1 MKKRF
6 LSMILAV
13 VLCGLLLAGCDGGG
27 STGTVPPAP
36 EAPAVSAGV
45 VSIKLLGASWEK
57 KMDGYTYVYYSA
69 ELSNGNSKTAGACQI
84 TVTSRDAE
92 GHVLDVSND
101 YTGRI
106 AGNDT
111 IRFSGGVMYVGDVP
125 SAVELAVGNPM
136 GGYNDHF
143 DATAKASDF
152 QFKNV
157 ARLDESKISGDVVNN
172 SSVDCTN
179 VRVSVILKK
188 NGQVIGG
195 TYTYANN
202 VKGNGGSAPFVIYSF
217 VDYDSFEVVAAEWK
231 KRPGRDER
239 CAY

>member
-92 GHVLDVSND
+92 GHVLDVSNG

-143 DATAKASDF
+143 DATAKAADF

-217 VDYDSFEVVAAEWK
+217 VDYDSFEVVAAEW
-231 KRPGRDER
+231 
-239 CAY
+239 

>member
-36 EAPAVSAGV
+36 EAPAASAGV

-92 GHVLDVSND
+92 GHVLDVSNG

-152 QFKNV
+152 QFKNL

-179 VRVSVILKK
+179 IRVSVILKK

-217 VDYDSFEVVAAEWK
+217 ADYDSFEVVAAEW
-231 KRPGRDER
+231 
-239 CAY
+239 

>member
-36 EAPAVSAGV
+36 EAPAIS
-45 VSIKLLGASWEK
+45 
-57 KMDGYTYVYYSA
+57 
-69 ELSNGNSKTAGACQI
+69 AGACQI

-92 GHVLDVSND
+92 GHVLDVSNG

-217 VDYDSFEVVAAEWK
+217 VDYDSFEVVAAEW
-231 KRPGRDER
+231 
-239 CAY
+239 

>member
-92 GHVLDVSND
+92 GHVLDVSNG

-143 DATAKASDF
+143 DTTAKASDF

-217 VDYDSFEVVAAEWK
+217 VDYDSFEVVAAEW
-231 KRPGRDER
+231 
-239 CAY
+239 

>member
-36 EAPAVSAGV
+36 EAPAASAGT

-69 ELSNGNSKTAGACQI
+69 ELSNRNSKTAGACQI
-84 TVTSRDAE
+84 TITSRDAE
-92 GHVLDVSND
+92 GHVLDVSNG

-217 VDYDSFEVVAAEWK
+217 VDYDSFEVVAAEW
-231 KRPGRDER
+231 
-239 CAY
+239 

>member
-84 TVTSRDAE
+84 TVTSWTNQKFPAMLSITALLI
-92 GHVLDVSND
+92 VPMSVS
-101 YTGRI
+101 
-106 AGNDT
+106 
-111 IRFSGGVMYVGDVP
+111 
-125 SAVELAVGNPM
+125 L
-136 GGYNDHF
+136 
-143 DATAKASDF
+143 
-152 QFKNV
+152 
-157 ARLDESKISGDVVNN
+157 
-172 SSVDCTN
+172 
-179 VRVSVILKK
+179 
-188 NGQVIGG
+188 
-195 TYTYANN
+195 
-202 VKGNGGSAPFVIYSF
+202 
-217 VDYDSFEVVAAEWK
+217 
-231 KRPGRDER
+231 
-239 CAY
+239 

>member
-188 NGQVIGG
+188 NGQVSGG

-217 VDYDSFEVVAAEWK
+217 VDYDSFEVVAAEW
-231 KRPGRDER
+231 
-239 CAY
+239 

>member
-36 EAPAVSAGV
+36 EAPAISAGV

-92 GHVLDVSND
+92 GHVLDVSNG

-217 VDYDSFEVVAAEWK
+217 VDYDSFEVVAAEW
-231 KRPGRDER
+231 
-239 CAY
+239 

>member
-92 GHVLDVSND
+92 GHVLDVSNG

-111 IRFSGGVMYVGDVP
+111 IRFRGGVMYVGDVP

-217 VDYDSFEVVAAEWK
+217 VDYDSFEVVAAEW
-231 KRPGRDER
+231 
-239 CAY
+239 

>member
-13 VLCGLLLAGCDGGG
+13 VLAGCDGGG

-69 ELSNGNSKTAGACQI
+69 ELSNRNSKTAGACQI

-92 GHVLDVSND
+92 GHVLDVSNG

-217 VDYDSFEVVAAEWK
+217 VDYDSFEVVAAEW
-231 KRPGRDER
+231 
-239 CAY
+239 

>member
-36 EAPAVSAGV
+36 EAPAASAGV

-92 GHVLDVSND
+92 GHVLDVSNG

-195 TYTYANN
+195 TCTYANN

-217 VDYDSFEVVAAEWK
+217 VDYDSFEVVAAEW
-231 KRPGRDER
+231 
-239 CAY
+239 

>member
-6 LSMILAV
+6 LSLILAV

-92 GHVLDVSND
+92 GHVLDVSNG

-217 VDYDSFEVVAAEWK
+217 VDYDSFEVVAAEW
-231 KRPGRDER
+231 
-239 CAY
+239 

>member
-92 GHVLDVSND
+92 GHVLDVSNG

-125 SAVELAVGNPM
+125 SAVEFAVGNPM

-217 VDYDSFEVVAAEWK
+217 VDYDSFEVVAAEW
-231 KRPGRDER
+231 
-239 CAY
+239 

>member
-1 MKKRF
+1 MYHEKEISF
-6 LSMILAV
+6 DDSAV

-92 GHVLDVSND
+92 GHVLDVSNG

-217 VDYDSFEVVAAEWK
+217 VDYDSFEVVAAEW
-231 KRPGRDER
+231 
-239 CAY
+239 

>member
-36 EAPAVSAGV
+36 EAPAASAGV

-92 GHVLDVSND
+92 GHVLDVSNG

-136 GGYNDHF
+136 GGCNDHF

-217 VDYDSFEVVAAEWK
+217 VDYDSFEVVAAEW
-231 KRPGRDER
+231 
-239 CAY
+239 

>member
-36 EAPAVSAGV
+36 EAPAISAGV

-84 TVTSRDAE
+84 TGTSRDAE
-92 GHVLDVSND
+92 GHVLDVSNG

-217 VDYDSFEVVAAEWK
+217 VDYDSFEVVAAEW
-231 KRPGRDER
+231 
-239 CAY
+239 

>member
-1 MKKRF
+1 
-6 LSMILAV
+6 MILAV

-27 STGTVPPAP
+27 YTGTVPPAP

-92 GHVLDVSND
+92 GHVLDVSNG

-217 VDYDSFEVVAAEWK
+217 VDYDSFEVVAAEW
-231 KRPGRDER
+231 
-239 CAY
+239 

>member
-69 ELSNGNSKTAGACQI
+69 ELSNRNSKTAGACQI

-92 GHVLDVSND
+92 GHVLDVSNG

-217 VDYDSFEVVAAEWK
+217 VDYDSFKVVAAEW
-231 KRPGRDER
+231 
-239 CAY
+239 

>member
-13 VLCGLLLAGCDGGG
+13 VLCGLLLVGCDGGG

-36 EAPAVSAGV
+36 EAPAASAGT

-84 TVTSRDAE
+84 TITSRDAE
-92 GHVLDVSND
+92 GHVLDVSNS

-111 IRFSGGVMYVGDVP
+111 IRFSGWVMYVGDVP
-125 SAVELAVGNPM
+125 SAVELAIGNPM
-136 GGYNDHF
+136 GGYSDHF

-217 VDYDSFEVVAAEWK
+217 ADYDSFEVVAAEW
-231 KRPGRDER
+231 
-239 CAY
+239 

>member
-36 EAPAVSAGV
+36 EAPAISAGV

-92 GHVLDVSND
+92 GHVLDVSNG

-125 SAVELAVGNPM
+125 SAVEHAVGNPM

-217 VDYDSFEVVAAEWK
+217 VDYDSFEVVAAEW
-231 KRPGRDER
+231 
-239 CAY
+239 

>member
-92 GHVLDVSND
+92 GHVLDVSNG

-188 NGQVIGG
+188 NGQVIGD

-217 VDYDSFEVVAAEWK
+217 VDYDSFEVVAAEW
-231 KRPGRDER
+231 
-239 CAY
+239 

>member
-92 GHVLDVSND
+92 GHVLDVSNG

-217 VDYDSFEVVAAEWK
+217 VDYDSFEVVAAEW
-231 KRPGRDER
+231 
-239 CAY
+239 

>member
-36 EAPAVSAGV
+36 EAPAVSARV

-92 GHVLDVSND
+92 GHVLDVSNG

-217 VDYDSFEVVAAEWK
+217 VDYDSFEVVAAEW
-231 KRPGRDER
+231 
-239 CAY
+239 

>member
-13 VLCGLLLAGCDGGG
+13 VLCGLLLAGCDGGV
-27 STGTVPPAP
+27 STGTVPPEP
-36 EAPAVSAGV
+36 EAPAASAGV

-69 ELSNGNSKTAGACQI
+69 ELSNRNSKTAGACQI

-92 GHVLDVSND
+92 GHVLDVSNG

-179 VRVSVILKK
+179 VRVSMILKK

-217 VDYDSFEVVAAEWK
+217 VDYDSFEVVAAEW
-231 KRPGRDER
+231 
-239 CAY
+239 

>member
-92 GHVLDVSND
+92 GHVLDVSNG

-157 ARLDESKISGDVVNN
+157 ARLDESKISSDVVNN

-217 VDYDSFEVVAAEWK
+217 VDYDSFEVVAAEW
-231 KRPGRDER
+231 
-239 CAY
+239 

>member
-92 GHVLDVSND
+92 GHVLDVSNG

-217 VDYDSFEVVAAEWK
+217 VDYDSFDVVAAEW
-231 KRPGRDER
+231 
-239 CAY
+239 

>member
-92 GHVLDVSND
+92 GHVLDVSNG

-111 IRFSGGVMYVGDVP
+111 IRFSRGVMYVGDVL

-217 VDYDSFEVVAAEWK
+217 VDYDSFEVVAAEW
-231 KRPGRDER
+231 
-239 CAY
+239 

>member
-92 GHVLDVSND
+92 GHVLDVSNG

-172 SSVDCTN
+172 SSVDCIN

-217 VDYDSFEVVAAEWK
+217 VDYDSFEVVAAEW
-231 KRPGRDER
+231 
-239 CAY
+239 

>member
-36 EAPAVSAGV
+36 EAPAASAGV

-92 GHVLDVSND
+92 GHVLDVSNG

-125 SAVELAVGNPM
+125 SAVELAVGNISMQLQRHPISSSRMWPVWTNRKFPAMLSTTALLIVPM
-136 GGYNDHF
+136 
-143 DATAKASDF
+143 
-152 QFKNV
+152 
-157 ARLDESKISGDVVNN
+157 
-172 SSVDCTN
+172 SV
-179 VRVSVILKK
+179 SL
-188 NGQVIGG
+188 
-195 TYTYANN
+195 
-202 VKGNGGSAPFVIYSF
+202 
-217 VDYDSFEVVAAEWK
+217 
-231 KRPGRDER
+231 
-239 CAY
+239 

>member
-45 VSIKLLGASWEK
+45 VSIKLLGSSWEK

-92 GHVLDVSND
+92 GHVLDVSNG

-195 TYTYANN
+195 TYTYANH

-217 VDYDSFEVVAAEWK
+217 VDYDSFEVVAAEW
-231 KRPGRDER
+231 
-239 CAY
+239 

>member
-92 GHVLDVSND
+92 GHVLDVSNG

-106 AGNDT
+106 VGNDT

-217 VDYDSFEVVAAEWK
+217 VDYDSFEVVAAEW
-231 KRPGRDER
+231 
-239 CAY
+239 

>member
-69 ELSNGNSKTAGACQI
+69 ELSNRNSKTAGACQI

-92 GHVLDVSND
+92 GHVLDVSNG

-179 VRVSVILKK
+179 ARVSVILKK

-217 VDYDSFEVVAAEWK
+217 VDYDSFEVVAAEW
-231 KRPGRDER
+231 
-239 CAY
+239 

>member
-111 IRFSGGVMYVGDVP
+111 IRISGRVMYVGDVP

-217 VDYDSFEVVAAEWK
+217 VDYDSFEVVAAEW
-231 KRPGRDER
+231 
-239 CAY
+239 

>member
-92 GHVLDVSND
+92 GHVLDVSNG

-143 DATAKASDF
+143 DATAKASEF

-202 VKGNGGSAPFVIYSF
+202 VKGNGGSAPFVIYSV
-217 VDYDSFEVVAAEWK
+217 VDYDSFEVVAAEW
-231 KRPGRDER
+231 
-239 CAY
+239 

>member
-36 EAPAVSAGV
+36 EAPAASAGV

-69 ELSNGNSKTAGACQI
+69 ELSNRNSKTAGACQI

-92 GHVLDVSND
+92 GHVLDVSNG

-136 GGYNDHF
+136 SGYNDHF

-217 VDYDSFEVVAAEWK
+217 VDYDSFEVVAAEW
-231 KRPGRDER
+231 
-239 CAY
+239 

>member
-27 STGTVPPAP
+27 STGTVPPEP

-84 TVTSRDAE
+84 TVTSRDAA

-111 IRFSGGVMYVGDVP
+111 IRFSGRVMYVGDVP

-195 TYTYANN
+195 AYTYANN

-217 VDYDSFEVVAAEWK
+217 VDYDSFEVVAAEW
-231 KRPGRDER
+231 
-239 CAY
+239 

>member
-1 MKKRF
+1 
-6 LSMILAV
+6 MILAV

-36 EAPAVSAGV
+36 EAPAASAGT

-84 TVTSRDAE
+84 TITSRDAE
-92 GHVLDVSND
+92 GHVLDVSNG

-217 VDYDSFEVVAAEWK
+217 VDYDSFEVVAAEW
-231 KRPGRDER
+231 
-239 CAY
+239 